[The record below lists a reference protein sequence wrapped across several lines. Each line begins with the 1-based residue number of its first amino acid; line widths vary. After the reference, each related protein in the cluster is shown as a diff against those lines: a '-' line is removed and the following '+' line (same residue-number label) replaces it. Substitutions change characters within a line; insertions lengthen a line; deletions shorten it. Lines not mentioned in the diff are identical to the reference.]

1 MTQAATSGRTPAL
14 ARANAQHKRLV
25 TLLRRKDT
33 GRAVRL
39 MREHCEGT
47 EHILAAL
54 MPDW

>member
-1 MTQAATSGRTPAL
+1 
-14 ARANAQHKRLV
+14 V
-25 TLLRRKDT
+25 TLLRRHDT

-54 MPDW
+54 MDR